1 MSGLVGDLWRPDAGL
16 VEMKSG
22 GFVDDV
28 DCMGRW
34 PSYGGSDVAM
44 GEWPAYGDLSKRMGR
59 CVRRV
64 AVWENRENVWGNG
77 LCGMPLNRMGS
88 HENVWEIPQDMGNGA
103 GIWGG
108 RQAVWG
114 AKIALKTRN
123 MGTVAACGLC
133 MFSEIFV
140 GTAVLWEAVE
150 MYGDPVK
157 HGNA

>member
-1 MSGLVGDLWRPDAGL
+1 MKTGFLELVDR
-16 VEMKSG
+16 
-22 GFVDDV
+22 
-28 DCMGRW
+28 MGRW
-34 PSYGGSDVAM
+34 LGYGGSDVAM

-77 LCGMPLNRMGS
+77 LCGRPLNRMGS

-114 AKIALKTRN
+114 AKNHIKTRN
-123 MGTVAACGLC
+123 IGTVGGLWTLQIL
-133 MFSEIFV
+133 MNFW
-140 GTAVLWEAVE
+140 WEAAARHSLPSRLRTGPAANVAA
-150 MYGDPVK
+150 PK
-157 HGNA
+157 IPRLRHLALASS